1 VKVARIAPP
10 AGGVAP
16 APRAAGAPEAPSGEP
31 AAGPHARKL
40 VEVHSGD
47 TLSNLATRAYGRAN
61 YTTLDMLRARNP
73 GIGDIDRILKGVS
86 IEFPDPGPASRIL
99 QGDDGIAV
107 LVLTTPQLVEALAI
121 QESLGKRYDLPIEL
135 RPMELGK
142 RRDLYRVSIRP
153 RGGPQEALEIA
164 RNLGSILEDPG
175 T

>member
-1 VKVARIAPP
+1 MVQVAR
-10 AGGVAP
+10 VA
-16 APRAAGAPEAPSGEP
+16 
-31 AAGPHARKL
+31 L
-40 VEVHSGD
+40 VQIHSGD

-73 GIGDIDRILKGVS
+73 GIGDIDRILEGAK

-107 LVLTTPQLVEALAI
+107 LVLTTPQLVEALAM
-121 QESLGKRYDLPIEL
+121 QESLGKRYDLPVEL
-135 RPMELGK
+135 RPMELGR

-153 RGGPQEALEIA
+153 KGGPQALEIA